1 MKCNEDSCFNKVT
14 IIKDIITGNIKAS
27 LVLRWN
33 LERQI
38 LEDWKTLFVNNER
51 YKIENMQEFSFKK
64 SKKII

>member
-14 IIKDIITGNIKAS
+14 IIKDIITGNIKAT
-27 LVLRWN
+27 LVLHWN
-33 LERQI
+33 LERHI